1 MRWTHLDADGEPIVA
16 NRKYLFNGEFVG
28 MDEDLK
34 GMVRWTRRY
43 GYIFKPDDKNLSI
56 FSIPFQQK
64 PDRVLI
70 YSHIRREKRNGP
82 G

>member
-1 MRWTHLDADGEPIVA
+1 MRWKHLDADGEPIVA
-16 NRKYLFNGEFVG
+16 NRKYLFDSKFFG
-28 MDEDLK
+28 MDKDLK
-34 GMVRWTRRY
+34 GTVRWTRRN
-43 GYIFKPDDKNLSI
+43 GYVFTPDNRSLSI

-64 PDRVLI
+64 PNRVLI